1 MAGRVKEARPAAES
15 ARLDPQAWIDAALEI
30 LADGGID
37 AVRIEPL
44 AKQLGVTKGS
54 FYWHFK
60 DRGALLDAMLTQW
73 RRNTTLDIIARL
85 ERSAATPE
93 ARLAQLLKM
102 PFRGVKADKSAEV
115 ELALRLWG
123 RRDPQARAAL
133 AEVDQ
138 LRLRYFQD
146 LLQRLGF
153 SSEAAAVRA
162 IYCYSFM
169 RVAGTLIDHQDEALI
184 ERSVALLVQEASREP
199 ALSG

>member
-1 MAGRVKEARPAAES
+1 MAGRLKAARPATDS

-37 AVRIEPL
+37 GVRIEPL

-60 DRGALLDAMLTQW
+60 DRSALLEAMLTQW
-73 RRNTTLDIIARL
+73 RRNTTLEIIARL
-85 ERSAATPE
+85 ERSSATPE
-93 ARLAQLLKM
+93 ARLAQLLRM
-102 PFRGVKADKSAEV
+102 PFRGPRADKLAEV

-123 RRDPQARAAL
+123 RRDAQARAAL
-133 AEVDQ
+133 EEVDQ

-146 LLQRLGF
+146 LLERVGF
-153 SSEAAAVRA
+153 TPEVAAVRA

-169 RVAGTLIDHQDEALI
+169 RVAGTLIDHQNEALI
-184 ERSVALLVQEASREP
+184 DRSVDLLVQEARREP
-199 ALSG
+199 AVSG